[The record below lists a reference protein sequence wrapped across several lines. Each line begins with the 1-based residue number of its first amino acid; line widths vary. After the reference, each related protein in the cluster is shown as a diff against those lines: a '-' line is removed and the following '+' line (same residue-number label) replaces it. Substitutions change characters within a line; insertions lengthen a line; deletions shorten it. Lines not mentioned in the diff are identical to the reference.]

1 MQIKEERRRVSR
13 QLRSLQIGVPSMPF
27 FDIVVLQR
35 KAQART
41 SPRRASHY
49 GYPTGGNLIAD
60 DD

>member
-1 MQIKEERRRVSR
+1 
-13 QLRSLQIGVPSMPF
+13 MPF